1 MTLIQF
7 IMIALQ
13 THRVSDTRS
22 LRVDT
27 PVRLLSG
34 SGARGSG
41 NLCSARTE
49 VERRPTRYKAFLPNY
64 GNNNTHPPLNLP
76 SPIYQP

>member
-34 SGARGSG
+34 SGTRDI
-41 NLCSARTE
+41 NLF
-49 VERRPTRYKAFLPNY
+49 RRNNYEIKNLAYAKFL
-64 GNNNTHPPLNLP
+64 L
-76 SPIYQP
+76 

>member
-1 MTLIQF
+1 MTLIQL

-34 SGARGSG
+34 SGAR
-41 NLCSARTE
+41 NINRI
-49 VERRPTRYKAFLPNY
+49 KAIY
-64 GNNNTHPPLNLP
+64 GN
-76 SPIYQP
+76 

>member
-1 MTLIQF
+1 MAFPNHSLPCINTTVDSLYAGVCGQV
-7 IMIALQ
+7 IAADFSGTNNDFNSIYNDCAA

-34 SGARGSG
+34 SGAR
-41 NLCSARTE
+41 NI
-49 VERRPTRYKAFLPNY
+49 N
-64 GNNNTHPPLNLP
+64 
-76 SPIYQP
+76 

>member
-34 SGARGSG
+34 SGTRDT
-41 NLCSARTE
+41 NLF
-49 VERRPTRYKAFLPNY
+49 RRKNY
-64 GNNNTHPPLNLP
+64 EIKKLTHTKFPL
-76 SPIYQP
+76 